1 MKVAIVGYGYLG
13 RAYSKVFPDAI
24 IYDPYYTDEHGLKP
38 HAATTKAQVN
48 ACDIAMVAVPT
59 DPLPNG
65 ELDMS
70 IIEEIVDWL
79 DTDLIL
85 IKSALMPGTV
95 DRLTEKTKKKIAV
108 SVEFIGMGN
117 YYTDPTEYPDPLDPK
132 KHKMIIIGS
141 PDLQVAEDCAGVL
154 WSKMSPNI
162 HIHLLTAKEAEIVKL
177 TENFFGALKVTFA
190 NCLYNLSV
198 KSDAS
203 PIRIHQAW
211 SEDGRVSKAHT
222 RVVKGKR
229 GWKSHC
235 YDKDIKAYQTYA
247 ENSGAEDMAKLAE
260 LIIELNKGHL
270 AQND

>member
-1 MKVAIVGYGYLG
+1 MKIAIVGYGYLG
-13 RAYSKVFPDAI
+13 RAYSKVFPDAV
-24 IYDPYYTDEHGLKP
+24 IYDPYYTDELGLKP

-48 ACDIAMVAVPT
+48 ACDVALVAVPT
-59 DPLPNG
+59 DPLESG

-70 IIEEIVDWL
+70 IVEDIVDWL
-79 DTDLIL
+79 DTDLII

-95 DRLTEKTKKKIAV
+95 DRLTEKTGKKIAV

-117 YYTDPTEYPDPLDPK
+117 YYTDPSEYPDPLDPQ
-132 KHKMIIIGS
+132 KHKLLIIGAS
-141 PDLQVAEDCAGVL
+141 DLQTAEDAAGVI
-154 WSKMSPNI
+154 WQKMSPNI
-162 HIHLLTAKEAEIVKL
+162 HVHLLSAKEAEIVKL

-198 KSDAS
+198 ISETS

-222 RVVKGKR
+222 RVVKNKR

-247 ENSGAEDMAKLAE
+247 ESIGANDMAQLAN
-260 LIIELNKGHL
+260 LIVELNKVHL
-270 AQND
+270 LQND